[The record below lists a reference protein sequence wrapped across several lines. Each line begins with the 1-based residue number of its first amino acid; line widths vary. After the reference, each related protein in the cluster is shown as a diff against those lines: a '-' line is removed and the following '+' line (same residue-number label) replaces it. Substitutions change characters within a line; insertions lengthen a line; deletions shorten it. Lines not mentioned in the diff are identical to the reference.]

1 MDNTNFAEILN
12 GLEKDVFDLVS
23 NLERQI
29 NVRLASY
36 GSGSR
41 IPTKNEP
48 VKPFQPKWRG
58 LRGALRWLWKGHS
71 RDNPDYADLYDKE
84 AKSESKN
91 GRATL
96 AEYLLD
102 VRLIDGFA
110 EEICSEVLGDFL
122 TESSIDISDLSRQF
136 VLDFRNIIFKYK
148 NLIKSAGPASPEV
161 APAATGRMPVTQ
173 GAPAQAS
180 KPVEPK
186 PPETQNSEPASSQ
199 KASEEGSS
207 DGDKE
212 EAPAQKGASSE
223 EKENV
228 PPAAQEDGEENSD
241 SGSVSNGAKR
251 KPKSHSANIG
261 RWFKDAMDAKKK
273 GGDGLNPKPE
283 WLNAKGIVKPEK
295 LPWVIAWMGT
305 KSHKDLQK
313 DEDVKSELQSA
324 IGSSFKDFVTQI
336 AKKKSD
342 SLVGYLRKNMPMVS
356 DEEFKRLVSELY
368 GSEYDGPGASSQKKR
383 RDKKEDSADSAA
395 KEDSAD
401 SAENSKGEKEQ
412 EPDIQEKRTKALS
425 SLYEGMDKKDRIL
438 DAIENKIIRPTFE
451 MMDSDEDKKYFVGW
465 WKSFKRERINDGQE
479 DMESM
484 IVRINTL
491 AMFNDILGNSEV
503 SKKKPE
509 KKIKLR
515 NLMDMLKG

>member
-1 MDNTNFAEILN
+1 MNNTNFAEILD

-23 NLERQI
+23 NLEGQI
-29 NVRLASY
+29 NGRLAS
-36 GSGSR
+36 GGDSQR
-41 IPTKNEP
+41 AVTNEP

-71 RDNPDYADLYDKE
+71 KDNPDYAHLYGNETKR
-84 AKSESKN
+84 ESKG
-91 GRATL
+91 GRPTL
-96 AEYLLD
+96 EEYLND
-102 VRLIDGFA
+102 IRTIDGFA
-110 EEICSEVLGDFL
+110 DEIFSETFGDL
-122 TESSIDISDLSRQF
+122 IAETNISDLLRQF
-136 VLDFRNIIFKYK
+136 RLDFRNIILKYK
-148 NLIKSAGPASPEV
+148 NLIKSAIPTAPEV
-161 APAATGRMPVTQ
+161 APAATGQKPVTQ
-173 GAPAQAS
+173 DAPAQAS
-180 KPVEPK
+180 KSVEPK
-186 PPETQNSEPASSQ
+186 APETQNSEPDSSQ
-199 KASEEGSS
+199 KDSEEGSS

-212 EAPAQKGASSE
+212 EAPAQKDASSE

-228 PPAAQEDGEENSD
+228 PPAARDGEENSD
-241 SGSVSNGAKR
+241 SGSGSNEAGAKR

-261 RWFKDAMDAKKK
+261 RWFKDALDAKRK
-273 GGDGLNPKPE
+273 GGDGLTPKPD

-383 RDKKEDSADSAA
+383 GDK

-401 SAENSKGEKEQ
+401 SAENSKGEKEEKEQ
-412 EPDIQEKRTKALS
+412 EPDIQEKRTKVLS
-425 SLYEGMDKKDRIL
+425 SLYEGMDKKDQIL
-438 DAIENKIIRPTFE
+438 DAIQNKIIQPTFN
-451 MMDSDEDKKYFVGW
+451 MMESDEDKKYFVSW
-465 WKSFKRERINDGQE
+465 WKSFKRERINDDQE
-479 DMESM
+479 DMDSM

-491 AMFNDILGNSEV
+491 SMFDDILENSEV

-515 NLMDMLKG
+515 NLMDMLKV